1 MPLTRARRSALVA
14 VAALGAVAGSFTAGV
29 IAGAG
34 SAAPPPASLLEEAA
48 GRIEDGALQPV
59 DRTALDQAAI
69 EGMLRAAGD
78 PWGQWQPTAGTA
90 EAPAL
95 AGVGLWL
102 RGGGAAPVVARVTP
116 GSPAEDAD
124 VQAGDEVRAVDGRST
139 AGAAAPTVAQWL
151 RGAAGTRVEVQL
163 ARGTALRTLELRRSG
178 LAPGAV
184 GVRTLADQPSGPVTV
199 VTVPAFERGAGRQ
212 VREALPRT
220 APGAGVVLDLRGNA
234 GGLLDEAVEVAS
246 AFLDGGP
253 VVRATRRDGTVQQY
267 DAVGTGDATTPL
279 AVLVD
284 GGSASAAE
292 VVAGV
297 LQERGRGVLVGARTY
312 GKGSVQEPRTLSDG
326 SSLQL
331 TVAAYTT
338 PAGRSIEGV
347 GLTPDIEVAPG
358 TPPATAVQRAAD
370 VLPGLRADG
379 TGSTG

>member
-14 VAALGAVAGSFTAGV
+14 VATLGAIAGSFTAGV
-29 IAGAG
+29 MAGAG
-34 SAAPPPASLLEEAA
+34 SAAPPPASLLDEAA
-48 GRIEDGALQPV
+48 GRIEDGALHPV

-69 EGMLRAAGD
+69 EGMLRAVGD
-78 PWGQWQPTAGTA
+78 PWGQWQPTA
-90 EAPAL
+90 EAPAQ

-102 RGGGAAPVVARVTP
+102 RGGDTAPVVARVTP
-116 GSPAEDAD
+116 DSPAEDAE
-124 VQAGDEVRAVDGRST
+124 VRAGDEVRAVDGRST
-139 AGAAAPTVAQWL
+139 AGIAPPTVAQWL
-151 RGAAGTRVEVQL
+151 RGADGTPVEVQL
-163 ARGTALRTLELRRSG
+163 ARGTSLRTVELRRSG

-184 GVRTLADQPSGPVTV
+184 AVRTLADQPSGPVAV

-212 VREALPRT
+212 VREALTRT